1 MTCNACKFW
10 RPTPGAYDQRGQCR
24 RSPPTAEWAFASAGL
39 AGWPITVN
47 ADWCGEFRDGRQP
60 EKVDHA

>member
-10 RPTPGAYDQRGQCR
+10 HPLPGAYDQRGQCR
-24 RSPPTAEWAFASAGL
+24 RSTPIAEWGSVGL
-39 AGWPITVN
+39 AEWPITLP